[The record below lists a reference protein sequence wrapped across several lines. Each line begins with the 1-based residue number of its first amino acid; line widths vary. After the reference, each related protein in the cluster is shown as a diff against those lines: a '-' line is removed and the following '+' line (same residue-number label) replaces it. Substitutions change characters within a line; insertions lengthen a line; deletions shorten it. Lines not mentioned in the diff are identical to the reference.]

1 MKQLEDILIV
11 LLIIGNIGIALF
23 FIVKIIET
31 NKKTQEVLANE
42 QESDRILMDF
52 MVRVSRYVI
61 AQREVYEEIMRDT
74 AERAEAEAEAE
85 EKTIEPNE

>member
-1 MKQLEDILIV
+1 MEQLEDILIV
-11 LLIIGNIGIALF
+11 LLIIGNIGLALF

-31 NKKTQEVLANE
+31 NKKTQEVLENE
-42 QESDRILMDF
+42 MESDRILMDF

-74 AERAEAEAEAE
+74 AETAEAEAE

>member
-11 LLIIGNIGIALF
+11 LLIIGNIGLALF
-23 FIVKIIET
+23 FIAKIIET

-42 QESDRILMDF
+42 RESDRILMDF

-74 AERAEAEAEAE
+74 AAAVEAE

>member
-11 LLIIGNIGIALF
+11 LLIIGNIGLALF

-74 AERAEAEAEAE
+74 AERAEAE

>member
-11 LLIIGNIGIALF
+11 LLIIGNIGLALF
-23 FIVKIIET
+23 FIAKIIET

-74 AERAEAEAEAE
+74 AERAEAE

>member
-1 MKQLEDILIV
+1 MKQLEDTLIV
-11 LLIIGNIGIALF
+11 LLIIGNICLALF

-31 NKKTQEVLANE
+31 NKKTQEVLENE

-74 AERAEAEAEAE
+74 AETAEAEAE

>member
-11 LLIIGNIGIALF
+11 LLIIGNIGLALF

-42 QESDRILMDF
+42 RESDRILMDF

-74 AERAEAEAEAE
+74 AETAEAEAE

>member
-11 LLIIGNIGIALF
+11 LLIIGNIGLALF

-74 AERAEAEAEAE
+74 AERAEVE

>member
-74 AERAEAEAEAE
+74 AERAEAE

>member
-11 LLIIGNIGIALF
+11 LLIIGNIGLALF

-61 AQREVYEEIMRDT
+61 AQRECYEEIMRDT
-74 AERAEAEAEAE
+74 AERAEAE